1 MKFHSIMF
9 KLRLAFLAPFAFFML
24 AIVFILS
31 VYYRENAVEDMIGQL
46 KYEDEIV
53 AQSLEARI
61 RNAETSVNTVI
72 IQLNE
77 MLGEGYLNG
86 GGPSIDMPTQRQIYR
101 CMINTFADYN
111 DERIMV
117 VWNNGV
123 SWYQN
128 WTENYSMQKDGEP
141 LLREMKALGINKK
154 GSWLLSIRSD
164 CRIRGNGYYFAKQYT
179 DIATGEPLGYVVLK
193 TSDVFES
200 IENENSRREFYLFD
214 PYDRLVITSDRETK
228 EAYGQMEEQGERDRF
243 SVRLAEE
250 LLARMTDERQDA
262 GTRQVVNARTVNK
275 RWSLFSVTDTEE
287 ELRGLNVTIASI
299 LAVSLLIAVT
309 IFMIISRVISRVI
322 LPIQALSRHMAGIRD
337 VLPTPIDMGRRK
349 DEVGALAAGFN
360 EMTERNRKL
369 VELLLEE
376 KKRQEQLKLSLL
388 QSQIRPHFLY
398 NTLDTI
404 YCLVLMGKQEEG
416 GRMTKLLSDYYRH
429 VLSNGMD
436 WVLLFEEI
444 KYTSNYLQ
452 IQSIRYSDVLDF
464 EICVEEQ
471 VENIKIPK
479 LTLQPLVENA
489 IYHGIK
495 PLNRKGHIRITVK
508 QKEGAIYLR
517 IQDDGV
523 GLSRERFLEVLQ
535 KGTQSGD
542 SFGLRNVAE
551 RLHLYYGERCALEL
565 EECGQ
570 GTALLIVISVGSEPK
585 SCL

>member
-1 MKFHSIMF
+1 MRFHSIMF

-24 AIVFILS
+24 AIVYILS
-31 VYYRENAVEDMIGQL
+31 VYYRESAVEDMMGQL
-46 KYEDEIV
+46 RYEDEII
-53 AQSLEARI
+53 AQSLEAKI
-61 RNAETSVNTVI
+61 RNAETLVNTVI

-77 MLGEGYLNG
+77 MLGEEYLSG
-86 GGPSIDMPTQRQIYR
+86 GGPDIDMPTQQQIYR
-101 CMINTFADYN
+101 CMINTFADYD

-128 WTENYSMQKDGEP
+128 WTENYSMQKDGKP
-141 LLREMKALGINKK
+141 LLKEMKALEINKK
-154 GSWLLSIRSD
+154 GSWLRSIRAD
-164 CRIRGNGYYFAKQYT
+164 CRIKGEGYYFAKQYT
-179 DIATGEPLGYVVLK
+179 DIATGKSLGYVVLK
-193 TSDVFES
+193 ISNVFES
-200 IENENSRREFYLFD
+200 IENENSRRSFYLFD
-214 PYDRLVITSDRETK
+214 PYARLVITTDRKTEET
-228 EAYGQMEEQGERDRF
+228 YGRMEEQSERDRF
-243 SVRLAEE
+243 SSRLSEA
-250 LLARMTDERQDA
+250 LLLRAADEKQGA
-262 GTRQVVNARTVNK
+262 GTGQVVNVRAVNK
-275 RWSLFSVTDTEE
+275 RWRLFSVTDTGE

-299 LAVSLLIAVT
+299 LTVSLLIAVI
-309 IFMIISRVISRVI
+309 IFVIISRVIGRVI
-322 LPIQALSRHMAGIRD
+322 LPIQTLSRHMAGIRD
-337 VLPTPIDMGRRK
+337 VLPMPVDMGRRK

-360 EMTERNRKL
+360 EMTGRNREL

-388 QSQIRPHFLY
+388 QSQIKPHFLY

-404 YCLVLMGKQEEG
+404 YCLVLMGKKEEA

-452 IQSIRYSDVLDF
+452 IQSIRYNDILDF
-464 EICVEEQ
+464 EICVEEE

-495 PLNRKGHIRITVK
+495 PLDRKGHIRVLVK
-508 QKEGAIYLR
+508 QKEDIVYLR
-517 IQDDGV
+517 VQDDGV
-523 GLSRERFLEVLQ
+523 GLSGERFWEVLQ
-535 KGTQSGD
+535 KGAQSGD

-565 EECGQ
+565 EEKAQ
-570 GTALLIVISVGSEPK
+570 GTTILICIQTAAEIMQ
-585 SCL
+585 

>member
-1 MKFHSIMF
+1 MRFHSIMF

-24 AIVFILS
+24 AIVYILS
-31 VYYRENAVEDMIGQL
+31 VYYRESAVEDMMGQL
-46 KYEDEIV
+46 RYEDEII
-53 AQSLEARI
+53 AQSLEAKI
-61 RNAETSVNTVI
+61 RNAETLVNTVI

-77 MLGEGYLNG
+77 MLGEEYLSG
-86 GGPSIDMPTQRQIYR
+86 GGPDIDMPTQQQIYR
-101 CMINTFADYN
+101 CMINTFADYD

-128 WTENYSMQKDGEP
+128 WTENYSMQKDGKP
-141 LLREMKALGINKK
+141 LLKEMKALEINKK
-154 GSWLLSIRSD
+154 GSWLRSVRAD
-164 CRIRGNGYYFAKQYT
+164 CRIKGEGYYFAKQYT
-179 DIATGEPLGYVVLK
+179 DIATGKSLGYVVLK
-193 TSDVFES
+193 ISNVFES
-200 IENENSRREFYLFD
+200 IENENSRRSFYLFD
-214 PYDRLVITSDRETK
+214 PYARLVITTDRKTEET
-228 EAYGQMEEQGERDRF
+228 YGRMEEQSERDRF
-243 SVRLAEE
+243 SSRLSEA
-250 LLARMTDERQDA
+250 LLLRAADEKQGA
-262 GTRQVVNARTVNK
+262 GTGQVVNVRAVNK
-275 RWSLFSVTDTEE
+275 RWRLFSVTDTGE

-299 LAVSLLIAVT
+299 LTVSLLIAVI
-309 IFMIISRVISRVI
+309 IFVIISRVIGRVI
-322 LPIQALSRHMAGIRD
+322 LPIQTLSRHMAGIRD
-337 VLPTPIDMGRRK
+337 VLPMPVDMGRRK

-360 EMTERNRKL
+360 EMTGRNREL

-388 QSQIRPHFLY
+388 QSQIKPHFLY

-404 YCLVLMGKQEEG
+404 YCLVLMGKKEEA

-452 IQSIRYSDVLDF
+452 IQSIRYNDILDF
-464 EICVEEQ
+464 EICVEEE

-495 PLNRKGHIRITVK
+495 PLDRKGHIRVLVK
-508 QKEGAIYLR
+508 QKEDIVYLR
-517 IQDDGV
+517 VQDDGV
-523 GLSRERFLEVLQ
+523 GLSGERFWEVLQ
-535 KGTQSGD
+535 KGAQSGD

-565 EECGQ
+565 EEKAQ
-570 GTALLIVISVGSEPK
+570 AVPS
-585 SCL
+585 

>member
-1 MKFHSIMF
+1 MRFHSIMF

-24 AIVFILS
+24 AIVYILS
-31 VYYRENAVEDMIGQL
+31 VYYRESAVEDMMGQL
-46 KYEDEIV
+46 RYEDEII
-53 AQSLEARI
+53 AQSLEAKI
-61 RNAETSVNTVI
+61 RNAETLVNTVI

-77 MLGEGYLNG
+77 MLGEEYLSG
-86 GGPSIDMPTQRQIYR
+86 GGPDIDMPTQQQIYR
-101 CMINTFADYN
+101 CMINTFADYD

-128 WTENYSMQKDGEP
+128 WTENYSMQKDGKP
-141 LLREMKALGINKK
+141 LLKEMKALEINKK
-154 GSWLLSIRSD
+154 GSWLRSIRAD
-164 CRIRGNGYYFAKQYT
+164 CRIKGEGYYFAKQYT
-179 DIATGEPLGYVVLK
+179 DIATGKSLGYVVLK
-193 TSDVFES
+193 ISNVFES
-200 IENENSRREFYLFD
+200 IENENSRRSFYLFD
-214 PYDRLVITSDRETK
+214 PYARLVITTDRKTEET
-228 EAYGQMEEQGERDRF
+228 YGRMEEQSKRDRF
-243 SVRLAEE
+243 SSRLSEALLLRAAEE
-250 LLARMTDERQDA
+250 KQGA
-262 GTRQVVNARTVNK
+262 GTGQVVNVRAVNK
-275 RWSLFSVTDTEE
+275 RWRLFSVTDTGE

-299 LAVSLLIAVT
+299 LTVSLLIAVI
-309 IFMIISRVISRVI
+309 IFVIISRVIGRVI
-322 LPIQALSRHMAGIRD
+322 LPIQTLSRHMAGIRD
-337 VLPTPIDMGRRK
+337 VLPMPVDMGRRK

-360 EMTERNRKL
+360 EMTGRNREL

-388 QSQIRPHFLY
+388 QSQIKPHFLY

-404 YCLVLMGKQEEG
+404 YCLVLMGKKEEA

-444 KYTSNYLQ
+444 KYTSYYLQ
-452 IQSIRYSDVLDF
+452 IQSIRYNDILDF
-464 EICVEEQ
+464 EICVEEE

-495 PLNRKGHIRITVK
+495 PLDRKGHIRVLVK
-508 QKEGAIYLR
+508 QKEDIVYLR
-517 IQDDGV
+517 VQDDGV
-523 GLSRERFLEVLQ
+523 GLSGERFWEVLQ
-535 KGTQSGD
+535 KGAQSGD

-565 EECGQ
+565 EERAQ
-570 GTALLIVISVGSEPK
+570 GTTILICIQTAAEIMQ
-585 SCL
+585 

>member
-1 MKFHSIMF
+1 MRFHSIMF

-24 AIVFILS
+24 AIVYILS
-31 VYYRENAVEDMIGQL
+31 VYYRESAVEDMMGQL
-46 KYEDEIV
+46 RYEDEII
-53 AQSLEARI
+53 AQSLEAKI
-61 RNAETSVNTVI
+61 RNAETLVNTVI

-77 MLGEGYLNG
+77 MLGEEYLSG
-86 GGPSIDMPTQRQIYR
+86 GGPDIDMPTQQQIYR
-101 CMINTFADYN
+101 CMINTFADYD

-128 WTENYSMQKDGEP
+128 WTENYSMQKDGKP
-141 LLREMKALGINKK
+141 LLKEMKALEINKK
-154 GSWLLSIRSD
+154 GSWLRSIRAD
-164 CRIRGNGYYFAKQYT
+164 CRIKGEGYYFAKQYT
-179 DIATGEPLGYVVLK
+179 DIATGKSLGYVVLK
-193 TSDVFES
+193 ISNVFES
-200 IENENSRREFYLFD
+200 IENENSRRSFYLFD
-214 PYDRLVITSDRETK
+214 PYARLVITTDRKTEET
-228 EAYGQMEEQGERDRF
+228 YGRMEEQSERDRF
-243 SVRLAEE
+243 SSRLSEA
-250 LLARMTDERQDA
+250 LLLRAADEKQGA
-262 GTRQVVNARTVNK
+262 GTGQVVNVRAVNK
-275 RWSLFSVTDTEE
+275 RWRLFSVTDTGE

-299 LAVSLLIAVT
+299 LAVSLLIAVI
-309 IFMIISRVISRVI
+309 IFVIISRVIGRVI
-322 LPIQALSRHMAGIRD
+322 LPIQTLSRHMAGIRD
-337 VLPTPIDMGRRK
+337 VLPMPVDMGRRK

-360 EMTERNRKL
+360 EMTGRNREL

-388 QSQIRPHFLY
+388 QSQIKPHFLY

-404 YCLVLMGKQEEG
+404 YCLVLMGKKEEA

-452 IQSIRYSDVLDF
+452 IQSIRYNDILDF
-464 EICVEEQ
+464 EICVEEE

-495 PLNRKGHIRITVK
+495 PLDRKGHIRVLVK
-508 QKEGAIYLR
+508 QKEDIVYLR
-517 IQDDGV
+517 VQDDGV
-523 GLSRERFLEVLQ
+523 GLSGERFWEVLQ
-535 KGTQSGD
+535 KGAQSGD

-551 RLHLYYGERCALEL
+551 RLQLYYGERCALEL
-565 EECGQ
+565 EERAQ
-570 GTALLIVISVGSEPK
+570 GTTILICIQTAAEIMQ
-585 SCL
+585 

>member
-1 MKFHSIMF
+1 MRFHSIMF

-24 AIVFILS
+24 AIVYILS
-31 VYYRENAVEDMIGQL
+31 VYYRESAVEDMMGQL
-46 KYEDEIV
+46 RYEDEII
-53 AQSLEARI
+53 AQSLEAKI
-61 RNAETSVNTVI
+61 RNAETLVNTVI

-77 MLGEGYLNG
+77 MLGEEYLSG
-86 GGPSIDMPTQRQIYR
+86 GGPDIDMPTQQQIYR
-101 CMINTFADYN
+101 CMINTFADYD

-128 WTENYSMQKDGEP
+128 WTENYSMQKDGKP
-141 LLREMKALGINKK
+141 LLKEMKALEINKK
-154 GSWLLSIRSD
+154 GSWLRSIRAD
-164 CRIRGNGYYFAKQYT
+164 CRIKGEGYYFAKQYT
-179 DIATGEPLGYVVLK
+179 DIATGKSLGYVVLK
-193 TSDVFES
+193 ISNVFES
-200 IENENSRREFYLFD
+200 IENENSRRSFYLFD
-214 PYDRLVITSDRETK
+214 PYARLVITTDRKTEET
-228 EAYGQMEEQGERDRF
+228 YGRMEEQSERDRF
-243 SVRLAEE
+243 SNRLSEA
-250 LLARMTDERQDA
+250 LLLRAADEKQGA
-262 GTRQVVNARTVNK
+262 GTGQVVNVRAVNK
-275 RWSLFSVTDTEE
+275 RWRLFSVTDTGE

-299 LAVSLLIAVT
+299 LTVSLLIAVI
-309 IFMIISRVISRVI
+309 IFVIISRVIGRVI
-322 LPIQALSRHMAGIRD
+322 LPIQTLSRHMAGIRD
-337 VLPTPIDMGRRK
+337 VLPMPVDMGRRK

-360 EMTERNRKL
+360 EMTGRNREL

-388 QSQIRPHFLY
+388 QSQIKPHFLY

-404 YCLVLMGKQEEG
+404 YCLVLMGKKEEA

-452 IQSIRYSDVLDF
+452 IQSIRYNDILDF
-464 EICVEEQ
+464 EICVEEE

-495 PLNRKGHIRITVK
+495 PLDRKGHIRVLVK
-508 QKEGAIYLR
+508 QKEDIVYLR
-517 IQDDGV
+517 VQDDGV
-523 GLSRERFLEVLQ
+523 GLSGERFWEVLQ
-535 KGTQSGD
+535 KGAQSGD

-565 EECGQ
+565 EERAQ
-570 GTALLIVISVGSEPK
+570 GTTILICIQTAAEIMQ
-585 SCL
+585 

>member
-1 MKFHSIMF
+1 MRFHSIMF

-24 AIVFILS
+24 AIVYILS
-31 VYYRENAVEDMIGQL
+31 VYYRESAVEDMMGQL
-46 KYEDEIV
+46 RYEDEII
-53 AQSLEARI
+53 AQSLEAKI
-61 RNAETSVNTVI
+61 RNAETLVNTGI

-77 MLGEGYLNG
+77 MLGEEYLSG
-86 GGPSIDMPTQRQIYR
+86 GGPDIDMPTQQQIYR
-101 CMINTFADYN
+101 CMINTFADYD

-128 WTENYSMQKDGEP
+128 WTENYSMQKDGKP
-141 LLREMKALGINKK
+141 LLKEMKALEINKK
-154 GSWLLSIRSD
+154 GSWLRSVRAD
-164 CRIRGNGYYFAKQYT
+164 CRIKGEGYYFAKQYT
-179 DIATGEPLGYVVLK
+179 DIATGKSLGYVVLK
-193 TSDVFES
+193 ISNVFES
-200 IENENSRREFYLFD
+200 IENENSRRSFYLFD
-214 PYDRLVITSDRETK
+214 PYARLVITTDRKTEET
-228 EAYGQMEEQGERDRF
+228 YGRMEEQSERDRF
-243 SVRLAEE
+243 SSRLSEA
-250 LLARMTDERQDA
+250 LLLRAADEKQGA
-262 GTRQVVNARTVNK
+262 GTGQVVNVRAVNK
-275 RWSLFSVTDTEE
+275 RWRLFSVTDTGE

-299 LAVSLLIAVT
+299 LTVSLLIAVI
-309 IFMIISRVISRVI
+309 IFVIISRVIGRVI
-322 LPIQALSRHMAGIRD
+322 LPIQTLSRHMAGIRD
-337 VLPTPIDMGRRK
+337 VLPMPVDMGRRK

-360 EMTERNRKL
+360 EMTGRNREL

-388 QSQIRPHFLY
+388 QSQIKPHFLY

-404 YCLVLMGKQEEG
+404 YCLVLMGKKEEA

-452 IQSIRYSDVLDF
+452 IQSIRYNDILDF
-464 EICVEEQ
+464 EICVEEE

-495 PLNRKGHIRITVK
+495 PLDRKGHIRVLVK
-508 QKEGAIYLR
+508 QKEDIVYLR
-517 IQDDGV
+517 VQDDGV
-523 GLSRERFLEVLQ
+523 GLSGERFWEVLQ
-535 KGTQSGD
+535 KGAQSGD

-565 EECGQ
+565 EEKAQ
-570 GTALLIVISVGSEPK
+570 GTTILICIQTAAEIMQ
-585 SCL
+585 

>member
-1 MKFHSIMF
+1 MRFHSIMF
-9 KLRLAFLAPFAFFML
+9 KLRLAFLAPYAFFML
-24 AIVFILS
+24 AIVYILS
-31 VYYRENAVEDMIGQL
+31 VYYRESAVEDMMGQL
-46 KYEDEIV
+46 RYEDEII
-53 AQSLEARI
+53 AQSLEAKI
-61 RNAETSVNTVI
+61 RNAETLVNTVI

-77 MLGEGYLNG
+77 MLGEEYLSG
-86 GGPSIDMPTQRQIYR
+86 GGPDIDMPTQQQIYR
-101 CMINTFADYN
+101 CMINTFADYD

-128 WTENYSMQKDGEP
+128 WTENYSMQKDGKP
-141 LLREMKALGINKK
+141 LLKEMKALEINKK
-154 GSWLLSIRSD
+154 GSWLRSVRAD
-164 CRIRGNGYYFAKQYT
+164 CRIKGEGYYFAKQYT
-179 DIATGEPLGYVVLK
+179 DIATGKSLGYVVLK
-193 TSDVFES
+193 ISNVFES
-200 IENENSRREFYLFD
+200 IENENSRRSFYLFD
-214 PYDRLVITSDRETK
+214 PYARLVITTDRKTEET
-228 EAYGQMEEQGERDRF
+228 YGRMEEQSERDRF
-243 SVRLAEE
+243 SSRLSEA
-250 LLARMTDERQDA
+250 LLLRAADEKQGA
-262 GTRQVVNARTVNK
+262 GTGQVVNVRAVNK
-275 RWSLFSVTDTEE
+275 RWRLFSVTDTGE

-299 LAVSLLIAVT
+299 LTVSLLIAVI
-309 IFMIISRVISRVI
+309 IFVIISRVIGRVI
-322 LPIQALSRHMAGIRD
+322 LPIQTLSRHMAGIRD
-337 VLPTPIDMGRRK
+337 VLPMPVDMGRRK

-360 EMTERNRKL
+360 EMTGRNREL

-388 QSQIRPHFLY
+388 QSQIKPHFLY

-404 YCLVLMGKQEEG
+404 YCLVLMGKKEEA

-452 IQSIRYSDVLDF
+452 IQSIRYNDILDF
-464 EICVEEQ
+464 EICVEEE

-495 PLNRKGHIRITVK
+495 PLDRKGHIRVLVK
-508 QKEGAIYLR
+508 QKEDIVYLR
-517 IQDDGV
+517 VQDDGV
-523 GLSRERFLEVLQ
+523 GLSGERFWEVLQ
-535 KGTQSGD
+535 KGAQSGD

-565 EECGQ
+565 EERAQ
-570 GTALLIVISVGSEPK
+570 GTTILICIQTAAEIMQ
-585 SCL
+585 

>member
-1 MKFHSIMF
+1 MRFHSIMF

-24 AIVFILS
+24 AIVYILS
-31 VYYRENAVEDMIGQL
+31 VYYRESAVEDMMGQL
-46 KYEDEIV
+46 RYEDEII
-53 AQSLEARI
+53 AQSLEAKI
-61 RNAETSVNTVI
+61 RNAETLVNTVI

-77 MLGEGYLNG
+77 MLGEEYLSG
-86 GGPSIDMPTQRQIYR
+86 GGPDIDMPTQQQIYR
-101 CMINTFADYN
+101 CMINTFADYD

-128 WTENYSMQKDGEP
+128 WTENYSMQKDGKP
-141 LLREMKALGINKK
+141 LLKEMKALEINKK
-154 GSWLLSIRSD
+154 GSWLRSIRAD
-164 CRIRGNGYYFAKQYT
+164 CRIKGEGYYFAKQYT
-179 DIATGEPLGYVVLK
+179 DIATGKSLGYVVLK
-193 TSDVFES
+193 ISNVFES
-200 IENENSRREFYLFD
+200 IENENSRRSFYLFD
-214 PYDRLVITSDRETK
+214 PYARLVITTDRKTEET
-228 EAYGQMEEQGERDRF
+228 YGRMEEQSERDRF
-243 SVRLAEE
+243 SSRLSEA
-250 LLARMTDERQDA
+250 LLLRAADEKQGA
-262 GTRQVVNARTVNK
+262 GTGQVVNVRAVNK
-275 RWSLFSVTDTEE
+275 RWRLFSVTDTGE

-299 LAVSLLIAVT
+299 LTVSLLIAVI
-309 IFMIISRVISRVI
+309 IFVIISRVIGRVI
-322 LPIQALSRHMAGIRD
+322 LPIQTLSRHMAGIRD
-337 VLPTPIDMGRRK
+337 VLPMPVDMGRRK

-360 EMTERNRKL
+360 EMTGRNREL

-388 QSQIRPHFLY
+388 QSQIKPHFLY

-404 YCLVLMGKQEEG
+404 YCLVLMGKKEEA

-452 IQSIRYSDVLDF
+452 IQSIRYNDILDF
-464 EICVEEQ
+464 EICVEEE

-495 PLNRKGHIRITVK
+495 PLDRKGHKRVLVK
-508 QKEGAIYLR
+508 QKEDIVYLR
-517 IQDDGV
+517 VQDDGV
-523 GLSRERFLEVLQ
+523 GLSGERFWEVLQ
-535 KGTQSGD
+535 KGAQSGD

-551 RLHLYYGERCALEL
+551 RLQLYYGERCALEL
-565 EECGQ
+565 EERAQ
-570 GTALLIVISVGSEPK
+570 GTTILICIQTAAEIMQ
-585 SCL
+585 

>member
-1 MKFHSIMF
+1 MRFHSIMF

-24 AIVFILS
+24 AIVYILS
-31 VYYRENAVEDMIGQL
+31 VYYRESAVEDMMGQL
-46 KYEDEIV
+46 RYEDEII
-53 AQSLEARI
+53 AQSLEAKI
-61 RNAETSVNTVI
+61 RNAETLVNTVI

-77 MLGEGYLNG
+77 MLGEEYLSG
-86 GGPSIDMPTQRQIYR
+86 GGPDIDMPTQQQIYR
-101 CMINTFADYN
+101 CMINTFADYD

-128 WTENYSMQKDGEP
+128 WTENYSMQKDGKP
-141 LLREMKALGINKK
+141 LLKEMKALEINKK
-154 GSWLLSIRSD
+154 GSWLRSIRAD
-164 CRIRGNGYYFAKQYT
+164 CRIKGEGYYFAKQYT
-179 DIATGEPLGYVVLK
+179 DIATGKSLGYVVLK
-193 TSDVFES
+193 ISNVFES
-200 IENENSRREFYLFD
+200 IENENSRRSFYLFD
-214 PYDRLVITSDRETK
+214 PYARLVITTDRKTEET
-228 EAYGQMEEQGERDRF
+228 YGRMEEQSERDRF
-243 SVRLAEE
+243 SSRL
-250 LLARMTDERQDA
+250 
-262 GTRQVVNARTVNK
+262 
-275 RWSLFSVTDTEE
+275 SVTDTGE

-299 LAVSLLIAVT
+299 LTVSLLIAVI
-309 IFMIISRVISRVI
+309 IFVIISRVIGRVI
-322 LPIQALSRHMAGIRD
+322 LPIQTLSRHMAGIRD
-337 VLPTPIDMGRRK
+337 VLPMPVDMGRRK

-360 EMTERNRKL
+360 EMTGRNREL

-388 QSQIRPHFLY
+388 QSQIKPHFLY

-404 YCLVLMGKQEEG
+404 YCLVLMGKKEEA

-452 IQSIRYSDVLDF
+452 IQSIRYNDILDF
-464 EICVEEQ
+464 EICVEEE

-495 PLNRKGHIRITVK
+495 PLDRKGHIRVLVK
-508 QKEGAIYLR
+508 QKEDIVYLR
-517 IQDDGV
+517 VQDDGV
-523 GLSRERFLEVLQ
+523 GLSGERFWEVLQ
-535 KGTQSGD
+535 KGAQSGD

-551 RLHLYYGERCALEL
+551 RLQLYYGERCALEL
-565 EECGQ
+565 EERAQ
-570 GTALLIVISVGSEPK
+570 GTTILICIQTAAEIMQ
-585 SCL
+585 

>member
-1 MKFHSIMF
+1 MRFHSIMF

-24 AIVFILS
+24 AIVYILS
-31 VYYRENAVEDMIGQL
+31 VYYRESAVEDMMGQL
-46 KYEDEIV
+46 RYEDEII
-53 AQSLEARI
+53 AQSLEAKI
-61 RNAETSVNTVI
+61 RNAETLVNTVI

-77 MLGEGYLNG
+77 MLGEEYLSG
-86 GGPSIDMPTQRQIYR
+86 GGPDIDMPTQQQIYR
-101 CMINTFADYN
+101 CMINTFADYD

-128 WTENYSMQKDGEP
+128 WTENYSMQKDGKP
-141 LLREMKALGINKK
+141 LLKEMKALEINKK
-154 GSWLLSIRSD
+154 GSWLRSIRAD
-164 CRIRGNGYYFAKQYT
+164 CRIKGEGYYFAKQYK
-179 DIATGEPLGYVVLK
+179 DIATGKSLGYVVLK
-193 TSDVFES
+193 ISNVFES
-200 IENENSRREFYLFD
+200 IENENSRRSFYLFD
-214 PYDRLVITSDRETK
+214 PYARLVITTDRKTEET
-228 EAYGQMEEQGERDRF
+228 YGRMEEQSERDRF
-243 SVRLAEE
+243 SSRLSEA
-250 LLARMTDERQDA
+250 LLLRAADEKQGA
-262 GTRQVVNARTVNK
+262 GTGQVVNVRAVNK
-275 RWSLFSVTDTEE
+275 RWRLFSVTDTGE

-299 LAVSLLIAVT
+299 LTVSLLIAVI
-309 IFMIISRVISRVI
+309 IFVIISRVIGRVI
-322 LPIQALSRHMAGIRD
+322 LPIQTLSRHMAGIRD
-337 VLPTPIDMGRRK
+337 VLPMPVDMGRRK

-360 EMTERNRKL
+360 EMTGRNREL

-388 QSQIRPHFLY
+388 QSQIKPHFLY

-404 YCLVLMGKQEEG
+404 YCLVLMGKKEEA

-452 IQSIRYSDVLDF
+452 IQSIRYNDILDF
-464 EICVEEQ
+464 EICVEEE

-495 PLNRKGHIRITVK
+495 PLDRKGHIRVLVK
-508 QKEGAIYLR
+508 QKEDIVYLR
-517 IQDDGV
+517 VQDDGV
-523 GLSRERFLEVLQ
+523 GLSGERFWEVLQ
-535 KGTQSGD
+535 KGAQSGD

-565 EECGQ
+565 EERAQ
-570 GTALLIVISVGSEPK
+570 GTTILICIQTAAEIMQ
-585 SCL
+585 